1 MADPADIANDYA
13 DEFLQR
19 ALNARSQAAAQV
31 QAGSLECEDCD
42 AVIPQERRDRFA
54 RPVLIVSRYGSAR
67 HEQSIDSL

>member
-42 AVIPQERRDRFA
+42 AVIPQPRREALPFCSTCVDC
-54 RPVLIVSRYGSAR
+54 
-67 HEQSIDSL
+67 QSIRERKV